1 MPSLNSSVD
10 EFLARQDV
18 SHLAGTEDSEAEI
31 EAKITEDETAASDDE
46 SESDDEDSRHRGRF
60 KTERT
65 TTSGSLL
72 SKSRNKLE
80 KREIP
85 DKLGMYGYTQERQ
98 CLYGVLFKVICTF
111 AFSIMYGA
119 TKYRT
124 G

>member
-1 MPSLNSSVD
+1 MYFQHTALGYESLLEDDQNFSFHFTSQNSSA
-10 EFLARQDV
+10 EAYQDV
-18 SHLAGTEDSEAEI
+18 SHLVGIEDSETET

-80 KREIP
+80 KRDIP
-85 DKLGMYGYTQERQ
+85 DKLGMYVGNQEK
-98 CLYGVLFKVICTF
+98 LMP
-111 AFSIMYGA
+111 A
-119 TKYRT
+119 
-124 G
+124 